1 MCIARLIEIKVY
13 QSCISEY
20 RHKTCVCVCTH
31 TKYIMI
37 ITKALKA
44 LDIWTFNSLMTSV
57 RFLYIVAVP
66 VMILINLTQ
75 HMHIW
80 PSLFYIRKS
89 RADPEIYHKGVQG
102 IFFAEGG
109 GAVRPSN
116 LIHTPSNSRCTH
128 VIVCNSNC
136 DKLMLTFHGFSLQ
149 SLLFKHMFQHT
160 ISVKQ
165 N

>member
-1 MCIARLIEIKVY
+1 
-13 QSCISEY
+13 
-20 RHKTCVCVCTH
+20 
-31 TKYIMI
+31 MI

-80 PSLFYIRKS
+80 PSLLHIRKS
-89 RADPEIYHKGVQG
+89 RADPEIFHKGVQG
-102 IFFAEGG
+102 IFFAEGEG
-109 GAVRPSN
+109 GGLLGPPILSIPPRILYAPMG
-116 LIHTPSNSRCTH
+116 
-128 VIVCNSNC
+128 IVCNSNC

-149 SLLFKHMFQHT
+149 SVLFKHMFQHT
-160 ISVKQ
+160 IYLLNRIKRNSYLFKLM
-165 N
+165 NPN